1 MKKKFTPHTWNK
13 KLQKLQ
19 PEKKKAKKKSP
30 TISLEDEPLSIT
42 NIVVRIWNVTDAM
55 LTIKWHEHVGL
66 AYTGKLLQNKRGCE
80 FRMH

>member
-1 MKKKFTPHTWNK
+1 MKEKVAKDATRKKKK
-13 KLQKLQ
+13 KR
-19 PEKKKAKKKSP
+19 P

-66 AYTGKLLQNKRGCE
+66 CLHREAVAK
-80 FRMH
+80 

>member
-1 MKKKFTPHTWNK
+1 MKNTPGTWKK
-13 KLQKLQ
+13 KLQKMQ
-19 PEKKKAKKKSP
+19 TGKKKP

-66 AYTGKLLQNKRGCE
+66 AYTGKLLQNKWGCE
-80 FRMH
+80 YRMH

>member
-1 MKKKFTPHTWNK
+1 MKKNTPGTWKK
-13 KLQKLQ
+13 KLQKMQ
-19 PEKKKAKKKSP
+19 PGEKKKP

-66 AYTGKLLQNKRGCE
+66 AYTGKLLQNKWGCE
-80 FRMH
+80 YRMH

>member
-1 MKKKFTPHTWNK
+1 MKEKVAKDATRRKKKK
-13 KLQKLQ
+13 
-19 PEKKKAKKKSP
+19 P

-80 FRMH
+80 YRMH

>member
-1 MKKKFTPHTWNK
+1 MKKFTPDTWKK

-19 PEKKKAKKKSP
+19 PEKKKKK

-55 LTIKWHEHVGL
+55 LTIKWNEHVGL
-66 AYTGKLLQNKRGCE
+66 AYTGKLLQNKLGCE

>member
-1 MKKKFTPHTWNK
+1 MKKFTPGTWKK
-13 KLQKLQ
+13 KLQKMQ
-19 PEKKKAKKKSP
+19 PGKKKP